1 MTTRPIVALFRI
13 HLLGIVL
20 ALTAA
25 GNLAAETVWLG
36 NSSNWF
42 DEANWSD
49 GVPDALSNAVVGTE
63 GSSFPIIDSG
73 SAEVGHLR
81 LDRRRLNIRD
91 GGRLQ
96 ASEIFVEFGGGSGVE
111 VTGSGSELFV
121 SGDMRFGGTNPG
133 PNSGGTDSIAFLVGA
148 GAHVNIVGTLQLG
161 DPDNFGIITRPRVVN
176 LNAVDPE
183 TLIELGNLD
192 VAVQARAFPSWGNG
206 ATIRV
211 AGSVTFGKGEIS
223 SLREFELRLGG
234 TLVTLGPAPLL
245 DLTGE
250 DPTIELLQTMEL
262 NNIFFA
268 YSDEEYRLENA
279 AGVPISIRGGFDV
292 YDESP
297 GHTVANGHHEVNLWR
312 VEQGSAEFNGS
323 VDGLVELL
331 IGTSLISAGE
341 ITRLHSQAPVQVG
354 TLLEPGTL
362 IIGESFVQTSAGST
376 RLRVQADAQDQLI
389 SNGTIDFQG
398 GNITIEIAED
408 AQPGI
413 YRLIENELGFVNFAP
428 FIEII
433 NHSNLSTNTI
443 TAANFLRLELT
454 APGELHLDP
463 SSLDFGEIAVG
474 EFADQTVTLSNI
486 GQSGLSLAI
495 GEPEMADF
503 SRNGGNCPDGFAFS
517 LASGQ
522 ECTVVVRFAPSQGGE
537 IVGTLPIHLPDDDDV
552 RALDLSGRGNAGPD
566 IFSDRFEAQR

>member
-49 GVPDALSNAVVGTE
+49 GVPDATTDAVVGNL
-63 GSSFPIIDSG
+63 GSPFPIINSG
-73 SAEVGHLR
+73 TAEVRNLI
-81 LDRRRLNIRD
+81 LDRQSITITQ

-96 ASEIFVEFGGGSGVE
+96 ASEIFAEFGDQMIRVNG
-111 VTGSGSELFV
+111 TGSELQV
-121 SGDMRFGGTNPG
+121 AGDM
-133 PNSGGTDSIAFLVGA
+133 
-148 GAHVNIVGTLQLG
+148 
-161 DPDNFGIITRPRVVN
+161 
-176 LNAVDPE
+176 
-183 TLIELGNLD
+183 
-192 VAVQARAFPSWGNG
+192 
-206 ATIRV
+206 
-211 AGSVTFGKGEIS
+211 
-223 SLREFELRLGG
+223 RLGG
-234 TLVTLGPAPLL
+234 TSPPTGGVDLILVEFNDGAFVSIGGTLELGDPNFELSSGFRAVNLRIQGADTVVEVGQLDMAVQINDISTWRDGATVRVANGITVGNGALSSQRQFVLRFGSLPSTLGVAPLL

-250 DPTIELLQTMEL
+250 DPTIELLNAMVTNE
-262 NNIFFA
+262 IYFF
-268 YSDEEYRLENA
+268 YSDDEYRFESA

-376 RLRVQADAQDQLI
+376 RLRVQADAHDQLI

-408 AQPGI
+408 AEPGI
-413 YRLIENELGFVNFAP
+413 YRMIENELGFVNFAP

-433 NHSNLSTNTI
+433 NHSTLSTNTI

-537 IVGTLPIHLPDDDDV
+537 IVGTLPINLPDDDDV